1 MILNIL
7 YYFPSNINM
16 EKNEIIIGD
25 DPGIKTLNKE
35 ELIIYKYLSEENNPK
50 IKSDLISEIDRLKQ
64 IEESA
69 PKIDENKEKQ
79 LNEEIQNYFK
89 DKNISNQEQ
98 NILYTIDDLYKEKID
113 LENNIKSK
121 QEAKELL
128 KQLKSLKE
136 TKNNENINSDLIT
149 KIKSN
154 DILSKNHSLMKY
166 LSKLKITESKKENLT
181 EEQKILGSFRNLI
194 KTSYIEA
201 KNKEIM
207 QTNIMNLFKE
217 LNLENFDISKM
228 IKENDP
234 NKEDEKII
242 DFLNVINITSTFNV
256 FLKELHKYNPYDN
269 NLNDNKSKLFFKII
283 FLLYSIYEYC
293 TLNIEDCNDTVFSLI
308 LNHNNLEYLTYLL
321 NYYILFYSE
330 QKSFKKEDIE
340 NTNKSILNA
349 IIKIKNLSISM
360 FSQAM
365 ADFNRKLMEEMEGID
380 SFDDIGKENKF
391 NLCMKKIQNSI
402 KMVFEFFEQL
412 RITALHR
419 EVIFHFSNV
428 LTIYFDSLN
437 RKILLVDSYGL
448 NDINGLL
455 NLSQEILK
463 NMKSNFENISNRD
476 MDLSVKFM
484 NSLEQNMEYLK
495 FQELLFI
502 LNSNLKQ
509 IKNYLISKNNTIY
522 IRKKDFIKILNSTFN
537 TSEKLEELINIINT
551 IVKEK
556 NNLN

>member
-1 MILNIL
+1 
-7 YYFPSNINM
+7 M

-50 IKSDLISEIDRLKQ
+50 IKSDIISEIDRLKQ

-89 DKNISNQEQ
+89 DKNISNQE
-98 NILYTIDDLYKEKID
+98 NILYTIDDLHKEKID

>member
-25 DPGIKTLNKE
+25 GPGIKTLNKE
-35 ELIIYKYLSEENNPK
+35 ELIIYKYLSEENNQK
-50 IKSDLISEIDRLKQ
+50 IKSDIISEIDRLKQ

-89 DKNISNQEQ
+89 DKNISNQE
-98 NILYTIDDLYKEKID
+98 NILYTIDDLHKEKID

-154 DILSKNHSLMKY
+154 DILSKNHSLLKY

-194 KTSYIEA
+194 KTSYLEA

-269 NLNDNKSKLFFKII
+269 NLNDKKSKLFFKII

>member
-50 IKSDLISEIDRLKQ
+50 IKSDIISEIDRLKQ

-89 DKNISNQEQ
+89 DKNISNQE
-98 NILYTIDDLYKEKID
+98 NILYTIDDLHKEKID

-340 NTNKSILNA
+340 NINKSIFNA

>member
-50 IKSDLISEIDRLKQ
+50 IKSDIISEIDRLKQ

-89 DKNISNQEQ
+89 DKNISNQE
-98 NILYTIDDLYKEKID
+98 NILYTIDDLHKEKID

-242 DFLNVINITSTFNV
+242 DFLNIINITSTFNV

-308 LNHNNLEYLTYLL
+308 LNHNNLEFVTYLL

-340 NTNKSILNA
+340 NINKSILNA

>member
-1 MILNIL
+1 
-7 YYFPSNINM
+7 M

-89 DKNISNQEQ
+89 DKNISNQE
-98 NILYTIDDLYKEKID
+98 NILYTIDDLHKEKID

-308 LNHNNLEYLTYLL
+308 LNHNNLEYLTYFL

-380 SFDDIGKENKF
+380 SFDDIGKETKF

>member
-1 MILNIL
+1 
-7 YYFPSNINM
+7 M

-50 IKSDLISEIDRLKQ
+50 IKSDIISEIDRLKQ

-89 DKNISNQEQ
+89 YKNISNQE
-98 NILYTIDDLYKEKID
+98 NILYTIDDLHKEKID

-207 QTNIMNLFKE
+207 QSNIMNLFKE

-308 LNHNNLEYLTYLL
+308 LNHNNLEFVTYLL

-330 QKSFKKEDIE
+330 QKSLKKEDIE
-340 NTNKSILNA
+340 NINKSILNA

-484 NSLEQNMEYLK
+484 NSLEQNIEYLK

>member
-50 IKSDLISEIDRLKQ
+50 IKSDIISEIDRLKQ

-89 DKNISNQEQ
+89 DKNISNQE
-98 NILYTIDDLYKEKID
+98 NILYTIDDLHKEKID

-128 KQLKSLKE
+128 IQLKSLKE
-136 TKNNENINSDLIT
+136 AKNNENINSDLIT

-269 NLNDNKSKLFFKII
+269 NLNDKKSKLFFKII

-308 LNHNNLEYLTYLL
+308 LNHNNLEFVTYLL

-340 NTNKSILNA
+340 NINKSILNA

>member
-89 DKNISNQEQ
+89 YKNISNQE
-98 NILYTIDDLYKEKID
+98 NILYTIDDLHKEKID

>member
-1 MILNIL
+1 
-7 YYFPSNINM
+7 M

-25 DPGIKTLNKE
+25 DPEIKSLNKE
-35 ELIIYKYLSEENNPK
+35 ELILYKYLSEENNPK
-50 IKSDLISEIDRLKQ
+50 IKSDLISEIEHLKQ
-64 IEESA
+64 LEESV
-69 PKIDENKEKQ
+69 PKVDENKEKQ
-79 LNEEIQNYFK
+79 LNDEIQNYFK
-89 DKNISNQEQ
+89 DKNISNKEQ
-98 NILYTIDDLYKEKID
+98 NPLYTIDDLYKEKIN

-121 QEAKELL
+121 KEAKELL
-128 KQLKSLKE
+128 KQLKALKE
-136 TKNNENINSDLIT
+136 TNNNENINSDLIT

-154 DILSKNHSLMKY
+154 TILSKNQALIKY
-166 LSKLKITESKKENLT
+166 LSKLKISEIKKENLT

-201 KNKEIM
+201 KNKEIV

-217 LNLENFDISKM
+217 LNLENFDISKI
-228 IKENDP
+228 IKENDA
-234 NKEDEKII
+234 NNEDEKII

-283 FLLYSIYEYC
+283 FLLYSIYEHC
-293 TLNIEDCNDTVFSLI
+293 TLNIEDNNDTVFSLI

-340 NTNKSILNA
+340 NINKSIFNA

-380 SFDDIGKENKF
+380 SFDDIGKESKF

-412 RITALHR
+412 RIIALHR

-463 NMKSNFENISNRD
+463 NMKSNFENISNKD

-484 NSLEQNMEYLK
+484 NNLEQNMEYLK

-537 TSEKLEELINIINT
+537 TSEKLEELINIINS

>member
-50 IKSDLISEIDRLKQ
+50 IKSDIISEIDRLKQ

-89 DKNISNQEQ
+89 DKNISNQE
-98 NILYTIDDLYKEKID
+98 NILYTIDDLHKEKID

-242 DFLNVINITSTFNV
+242 DFLNVTNITSTFNV

-340 NTNKSILNA
+340 NINKSILNA

>member
-89 DKNISNQEQ
+89 DKNISNQE
-98 NILYTIDDLYKEKID
+98 NILYTIDDLHKEKID

-308 LNHNNLEYLTYLL
+308 LNHNNLEFVTYLL

-340 NTNKSILNA
+340 NINKSILNA

-380 SFDDIGKENKF
+380 SFDDIGKESKF

-412 RITALHR
+412 RIIALHR

-463 NMKSNFENISNRD
+463 NMKSNFENISNKD

-484 NSLEQNMEYLK
+484 NNLEQNMEYLK

>member
-1 MILNIL
+1 
-7 YYFPSNINM
+7 M

-25 DPGIKTLNKE
+25 GPGIKTLNKE

-69 PKIDENKEKQ
+69 PKIDENKEKE
-79 LNEEIQNYFK
+79 LNEDIQNYFK

-121 QEAKELL
+121 KEAKELL
-128 KQLKSLKE
+128 KQLKSLKG
-136 TKNNENINSDLIT
+136 TNSNENINSDLIT

-166 LSKLKITESKKENLT
+166 LSKLKITEIKKENLT

-217 LNLENFDISKM
+217 LNLENFDISKI

-234 NKEDEKII
+234 NKEDEKIM

-293 TLNIEDCNDTVFSLI
+293 TLNIEDSNDTVFSLI

-380 SFDDIGKENKF
+380 SFDDIGKETKF

-448 NDINGLL
+448 NDINVLL

-463 NMKSNFENISNRD
+463 NMKSNFENISNKD

-556 NNLN
+556 II

>member
-35 ELIIYKYLSEENNPK
+35 ELIIYKYLSEENNPE
-50 IKSDLISEIDRLKQ
+50 IKSDIISEIDRLKQ

-89 DKNISNQEQ
+89 DKNISNQE
-98 NILYTIDDLYKEKID
+98 NILYTIDDLHKEKID

-201 KNKEIM
+201 KNKEII
-207 QTNIMNLFKE
+207 QTNIINLFKE
-217 LNLENFDISKM
+217 LNLENFDISKI

-269 NLNDNKSKLFFKII
+269 NLNDKKSKLFFKII

-308 LNHNNLEYLTYLL
+308 LNHNNLEFVTYLL

-380 SFDDIGKENKF
+380 SFDDIGKETKF
-391 NLCMKKIQNSI
+391 NLYMEKIQNSI

>member
-89 DKNISNQEQ
+89 DKNISNQE
-98 NILYTIDDLYKEKID
+98 NILYTIDDLHKEKID

-340 NTNKSILNA
+340 NINKSILNA

>member
-7 YYFPSNINM
+7 YYFQSNINM

-64 IEESA
+64 IEEST

-89 DKNISNQEQ
+89 DKNISNQE
-98 NILYTIDDLYKEKID
+98 NILYTIDDLHKEKID

-242 DFLNVINITSTFNV
+242 DFLNVTNITSTFNV

>member
-64 IEESA
+64 VEESA
-69 PKIDENKEKQ
+69 PKMDENKEKQ

-89 DKNISNQEQ
+89 DKNISNQE
-98 NILYTIDDLYKEKID
+98 NILYTIDDLHKEKID

-256 FLKELHKYNPYDN
+256 FLKEFHKYNPYDN
-269 NLNDNKSKLFFKII
+269 NLNDIKSKLFFKII

-308 LNHNNLEYLTYLL
+308 LNHNNLEFVTYLL

>member
-1 MILNIL
+1 
-7 YYFPSNINM
+7 M

-64 IEESA
+64 VEESA

-89 DKNISNQEQ
+89 DKNISNQE
-98 NILYTIDDLYKEKID
+98 NILYTIDDLHKEKID

-181 EEQKILGSFRNLI
+181 EEQKVLGSFRNLI

-207 QTNIMNLFKE
+207 QSNIMNLFKE
-217 LNLENFDISKM
+217 LNLENFDISKI

-463 NMKSNFENISNRD
+463 NMKSNFENISNKD

>member
-1 MILNIL
+1 
-7 YYFPSNINM
+7 M

-89 DKNISNQEQ
+89 DKNISNQE
-98 NILYTIDDLYKEKID
+98 NILYTIDDLHKEKID

-340 NTNKSILNA
+340 NINKSILNA

-380 SFDDIGKENKF
+380 SFDDIGKETKF
-391 NLCMKKIQNSI
+391 NLCMKKIQNSV

>member
-1 MILNIL
+1 
-7 YYFPSNINM
+7 M

-25 DPGIKTLNKE
+25 DPEIKSLNKE
-35 ELIIYKYLSEENNPK
+35 ELILYKYLSEEDNPK
-50 IKSDLISEIDRLKQ
+50 IKSDLISEIEYLKQ
-64 IEESA
+64 LEESA
-69 PKIDENKEKQ
+69 PKVEENKERQ
-79 LNEEIQNYFK
+79 LNDEIQNYFK
-89 DKNISNQEQ
+89 DKNLSNKEQ
-98 NILYTIDDLYKEKID
+98 NTLYTIDDLYKEKIN

-128 KQLKSLKE
+128 MQLKSLKE
-136 TKNNENINSDLIT
+136 RNNNENINSDLIT

-154 DILSKNHSLMKY
+154 TILSKNQALIKY
-166 LSKLKITESKKENLT
+166 LSKLKISEIKKENLT

-217 LNLENFDISKM
+217 LNLENFDISK
-228 IKENDP
+228 IVKENDA
-234 NKEDEKII
+234 NNEDEKII

-283 FLLYSIYEYC
+283 FLLYSIYEHC
-293 TLNIEDCNDTVFSLI
+293 TLNIEDSNDTVFSLI

-340 NTNKSILNA
+340 NINKSIFNA

-380 SFDDIGKENKF
+380 SFDDIGKESKF
-391 NLCMKKIQNSI
+391 NLCMKKVQNSI

-412 RITALHR
+412 RIIALHR

-463 NMKSNFENISNRD
+463 NMKSNFENISNKD

-484 NSLEQNMEYLK
+484 NNLEQNMEYLK

-502 LNSNLKQ
+502 LYSNLKQ

>member
-7 YYFPSNINM
+7 YYFSSNINM

-89 DKNISNQEQ
+89 DKNISNQE
-98 NILYTIDDLYKEKID
+98 NILYTIDDLHKEKID

-308 LNHNNLEYLTYLL
+308 LNHNNLEFVTYLL

>member
-1 MILNIL
+1 
-7 YYFPSNINM
+7 M

-89 DKNISNQEQ
+89 DKNISNQE
-98 NILYTIDDLYKEKID
+98 NILYTIDDLHKEKID

-136 TKNNENINSDLIT
+136 TKSNENINSDLIT

-154 DILSKNHSLMKY
+154 GILSKNHSLMKY

-308 LNHNNLEYLTYLL
+308 LNHNNLEYLTYFL

-340 NTNKSILNA
+340 NINKSILNA

-380 SFDDIGKENKF
+380 SFDDIGKETKF

>member
-1 MILNIL
+1 
-7 YYFPSNINM
+7 M

-89 DKNISNQEQ
+89 DKNISNQE
-98 NILYTIDDLYKEKID
+98 NILYTIDDLHKEKID

-308 LNHNNLEYLTYLL
+308 LNHNNLEFVTYLL

-340 NTNKSILNA
+340 NINKSILNA

>member
-1 MILNIL
+1 
-7 YYFPSNINM
+7 M

-35 ELIIYKYLSEENNPK
+35 ELIIYKYLSEENNPE
-50 IKSDLISEIDRLKQ
+50 IKSDIISEIDRLKQ

-89 DKNISNQEQ
+89 DKNISNQE
-98 NILYTIDDLYKEKID
+98 NILYTIDDLHKEKID

-308 LNHNNLEYLTYLL
+308 LNHNNLEFVTYLL

>member
-69 PKIDENKEKQ
+69 PKIDENKEKK

-89 DKNISNQEQ
+89 DKNISNQE

-128 KQLKSLKE
+128 KQLNSLKE

-207 QTNIMNLFKE
+207 QSNIMNLFKE
-217 LNLENFDISKM
+217 LNLENFDISKI

-308 LNHNNLEYLTYLL
+308 LNHNNLEFVTYLL

-340 NTNKSILNA
+340 NINKSILNA

-380 SFDDIGKENKF
+380 SFDDIGKETKF
-391 NLCMKKIQNSI
+391 NLCMEKIQNSI

>member
-89 DKNISNQEQ
+89 DKNISNQE
-98 NILYTIDDLYKEKID
+98 NILYTIDDLHKEKID

-166 LSKLKITESKKENLT
+166 LSKLKISESKKENLT
-181 EEQKILGSFRNLI
+181 EEQKVLGSFRNLI

-340 NTNKSILNA
+340 NINKSILNA

-463 NMKSNFENISNRD
+463 NMKSNFENISNKD

-484 NSLEQNMEYLK
+484 NNLEQNMEYLK

>member
-35 ELIIYKYLSEENNPK
+35 ELIIYKYLSEENNQK

-89 DKNISNQEQ
+89 DKNISNQE
-98 NILYTIDDLYKEKID
+98 NILYTIDDLHKEKID

>member
-1 MILNIL
+1 
-7 YYFPSNINM
+7 M

-35 ELIIYKYLSEENNPK
+35 ELIIYKYLSEENNQK
-50 IKSDLISEIDRLKQ
+50 IKLDIISEIDRLKQ

-69 PKIDENKEKQ
+69 PKIDENKEKK

-89 DKNISNQEQ
+89 DKNISNQE
-98 NILYTIDDLYKEKID
+98 NILYTIDDLHKEKID

-537 TSEKLEELINIINT
+537 TYEKLEELINIINT

>member
-98 NILYTIDDLYKEKID
+98 NILYTINDLYKEKID

-136 TKNNENINSDLIT
+136 TKSNENINSDLIT

-154 DILSKNHSLMKY
+154 DILSKNHSLLKY

>member
-50 IKSDLISEIDRLKQ
+50 IKSDIISEIDRLKQ

-89 DKNISNQEQ
+89 DKNISNQE
-98 NILYTIDDLYKEKID
+98 NILYTIDDLHKEKID

-149 KIKSN
+149 RIKSN

-308 LNHNNLEYLTYLL
+308 LNHNNLEFVTYML

-330 QKSFKKEDIE
+330 QKSLKKEDIE
-340 NTNKSILNA
+340 NINKSILNA

>member
-1 MILNIL
+1 M
-7 YYFPSNINM
+7 
-16 EKNEIIIGD
+16 
-25 DPGIKTLNKE
+25 
-35 ELIIYKYLSEENNPK
+35 
-50 IKSDLISEIDRLKQ
+50 
-64 IEESA
+64 
-69 PKIDENKEKQ
+69 
-79 LNEEIQNYFK
+79 
-89 DKNISNQEQ
+89 
-98 NILYTIDDLYKEKID
+98 
-113 LENNIKSK
+113 
-121 QEAKELL
+121 
-128 KQLKSLKE
+128 
-136 TKNNENINSDLIT
+136 
-149 KIKSN
+149 
-154 DILSKNHSLMKY
+154 
-166 LSKLKITESKKENLT
+166 
-181 EEQKILGSFRNLI
+181 
-194 KTSYIEA
+194 
-201 KNKEIM
+201 
-207 QTNIMNLFKE
+207 
-217 LNLENFDISKM
+217 
-228 IKENDP
+228 
-234 NKEDEKII
+234 
-242 DFLNVINITSTFNV
+242 
-256 FLKELHKYNPYDN
+256 
-269 NLNDNKSKLFFKII
+269 
-283 FLLYSIYEYC
+283 
-293 TLNIEDCNDTVFSLI
+293 
-308 LNHNNLEYLTYLL
+308 TYLL

>member
-89 DKNISNQEQ
+89 DKNISNQE
-98 NILYTIDDLYKEKID
+98 NILYTIDDLHKEKID

-154 DILSKNHSLMKY
+154 GILSKNHSLMKY

-308 LNHNNLEYLTYLL
+308 LNHNNLEFVTYLL

-340 NTNKSILNA
+340 NINKSILNA

-380 SFDDIGKENKF
+380 SFDDIGKETKF
-391 NLCMKKIQNSI
+391 NLCMKKIQNSV

>member
-50 IKSDLISEIDRLKQ
+50 IKSDIISEIDRLKQ

-89 DKNISNQEQ
+89 DKNISNQE
-98 NILYTIDDLYKEKID
+98 NILYTIDDLHKEKID

-308 LNHNNLEYLTYLL
+308 LNHNNLEFVTYLL

-509 IKNYLISKNNTIY
+509 IKNYLISKNHTIY

-537 TSEKLEELINIINT
+537 TSEKLEELMKRINT
-551 IVKEK
+551 IIKEK

>member
-1 MILNIL
+1 
-7 YYFPSNINM
+7 M

-89 DKNISNQEQ
+89 DKNISNQE
-98 NILYTIDDLYKEKID
+98 NILYTIDDLHKEKID

-136 TKNNENINSDLIT
+136 TKSNENINSDLIT

-207 QTNIMNLFKE
+207 QSNIMNLFKE

-380 SFDDIGKENKF
+380 SFDDIGKETKF

>member
-1 MILNIL
+1 
-7 YYFPSNINM
+7 M

-25 DPGIKTLNKE
+25 DPGIKSLNKE
-35 ELIIYKYLSEENNPK
+35 ELILYKYLSEENNPK
-50 IKSDLISEIDRLKQ
+50 IKSDLISEIEHLKQ
-64 IEESA
+64 LEESA
-69 PKIDENKEKQ
+69 PKVDENKEKQ
-79 LNEEIQNYFK
+79 LNDEIQNYFK
-89 DKNISNQEQ
+89 DKNISNKEP
-98 NILYTIDDLYKEKID
+98 NPLYTIDDLYKEKIN

-121 QEAKELL
+121 KEAKELL

-136 TKNNENINSDLIT
+136 TNNNENINSDLIT

-154 DILSKNHSLMKY
+154 IILSKNQALIKY
-166 LSKLKITESKKENLT
+166 LSKLKISEIKKENLT

-201 KNKEIM
+201 KNKEIV

-217 LNLENFDISKM
+217 LNLENFDISKI
-228 IKENDP
+228 IKENDA
-234 NKEDEKII
+234 NNEDEKII

-269 NLNDNKSKLFFKII
+269 ILTDNKSKLFFKII
-283 FLLYSIYEYC
+283 FLLYSIYEHC
-293 TLNIEDCNDTVFSLI
+293 TLNIEDSNDTVFSLI

-340 NTNKSILNA
+340 NINKSIFNA

-412 RITALHR
+412 RIIALHR

-463 NMKSNFENISNRD
+463 NMKSNFENISNKD

-484 NSLEQNMEYLK
+484 NNLEQNMEYLK

>member
-1 MILNIL
+1 
-7 YYFPSNINM
+7 M

-25 DPGIKTLNKE
+25 DPEIKSLNKE
-35 ELIIYKYLSEENNPK
+35 ELILYKYLSEENNPK
-50 IKSDLISEIDRLKQ
+50 IKSDLISEIEHLKQ
-64 IEESA
+64 LEKSA
-69 PKIDENKEKQ
+69 PKVDENKTKQ
-79 LNEEIQNYFK
+79 LNDEIQNYFK
-89 DKNISNQEQ
+89 DKNISNKKP
-98 NILYTIDDLYKEKID
+98 NILYTIDDLYKEKIN

-121 QEAKELL
+121 KEAKELL

-136 TKNNENINSDLIT
+136 TNNNENINSDLIT

-154 DILSKNHSLMKY
+154 TILSKNQALIKY
-166 LSKLKITESKKENLT
+166 LSKLKISEIKKENLT

-201 KNKEIM
+201 KNKEIIE
-207 QTNIMNLFKE
+207 TNIINLFKE
-217 LNLENFDISKM
+217 LNLENFDISKI
-228 IKENDP
+228 IKENDA
-234 NKEDEKII
+234 NNEDEKII

-283 FLLYSIYEYC
+283 FLLYSIYEHC
-293 TLNIEDCNDTVFSLI
+293 TLNIEDSNETVFSLI

-340 NTNKSILNA
+340 NINKSILNA

-380 SFDDIGKENKF
+380 SFDDIGKESKF

-412 RITALHR
+412 RIIALHR

-463 NMKSNFENISNRD
+463 NMKSNFENISNKD

-484 NSLEQNMEYLK
+484 NNLEQNMEYLK

>member
-1 MILNIL
+1 
-7 YYFPSNINM
+7 
-16 EKNEIIIGD
+16 
-25 DPGIKTLNKE
+25 
-35 ELIIYKYLSEENNPK
+35 
-50 IKSDLISEIDRLKQ
+50 
-64 IEESA
+64 
-69 PKIDENKEKQ
+69 
-79 LNEEIQNYFK
+79 
-89 DKNISNQEQ
+89 
-98 NILYTIDDLYKEKID
+98 
-113 LENNIKSK
+113 
-121 QEAKELL
+121 
-128 KQLKSLKE
+128 
-136 TKNNENINSDLIT
+136 
-149 KIKSN
+149 
-154 DILSKNHSLMKY
+154 
-166 LSKLKITESKKENLT
+166 
-181 EEQKILGSFRNLI
+181 
-194 KTSYIEA
+194 
-201 KNKEIM
+201 M

-217 LNLENFDISKM
+217 LNLENCDISKI
-228 IKENDP
+228 IKENDA
-234 NKEDEKII
+234 NNEDEKII

-283 FLLYSIYEYC
+283 FLLYSIYEHC
-293 TLNIEDCNDTVFSLI
+293 TLNIEDSNDTVFSLI

-330 QKSFKKEDIE
+330 QKSLKKEDIE
-340 NTNKSILNA
+340 NINKSIFNA

-380 SFDDIGKENKF
+380 SFDDIGKESKF
-391 NLCMKKIQNSI
+391 NLCMKKIQTSI

-412 RITALHR
+412 RIIALHR

-463 NMKSNFENISNRD
+463 NMKSNFENISNKD

-484 NSLEQNMEYLK
+484 NNLEQNMEYLK

>member
-89 DKNISNQEQ
+89 DKNISNQE
-98 NILYTIDDLYKEKID
+98 NILYTIDDLHKEKID

-207 QTNIMNLFKE
+207 QSNIMNLFKE